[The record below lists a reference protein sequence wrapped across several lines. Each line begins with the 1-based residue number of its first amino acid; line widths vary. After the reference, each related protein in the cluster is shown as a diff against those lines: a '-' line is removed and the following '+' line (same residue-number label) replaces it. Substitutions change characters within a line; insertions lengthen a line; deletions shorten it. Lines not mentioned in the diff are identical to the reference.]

1 MYGKMTEEKRK
12 QIQMYMKNRMDIS
25 ELIANVSIK
34 GENLSGAI
42 IKTMNR
48 PGDDI
53 SGVNLSRAIIGE
65 SDKTVEWSNVIANN
79 CNLYRTRF
87 LGRIRA
93 NNAKITNSNLNR
105 CYVPFADYKQTDFRG
120 SSFCGAI
127 FRIGTG
133 DGKGAKFDKEVID
146 LLIKEWV
153 VS

>member
-1 MYGKMTEEKRK
+1 
-12 QIQMYMKNRMDIS
+12 MKNKMDIS
-25 ELIANVSIK
+25 DLIADVSIK

-48 PGDDI
+48 DGDDI

-65 SDKTVEWSNVIANN
+65 SNKTIEWSNIIANN
-79 CNLYRTRF
+79 GNFYRTRF
-87 LGRIRA
+87 LGRIRV
-93 NNAKITNSNLNR
+93 NNAQMTHSNFNR
-105 CYVPFADYKQTDFRG
+105 CYAPFADYKKTDFTG

-153 VS
+153 VK